1 MTIIWKLQYWQ
12 KFEDLYVKKSTL
24 KTDYDKVQ
32 KLIWKRYE
40 LFLDLLNKIQELS
53 YDFCIFWYFSEMF
66 LDRKSHGSVYGS
78 QDHDCLSIHGG
89 LTTME
94 RCGRSGAREVIV
106 IAQRERERVEVIG
119 VLTNDVTWRRSCRD
133 GHTMALN
140 RGGRWCFD
148 REMVPGARR
157 RNWSRG
163 GCAG

>member
-66 LDRKSHGSVYGS
+66 LDRKSHGSGLWITGPRLSLDPWWTHDHGAVRPIRGS
-78 QDHDCLSIHGG
+78 GG
-89 LTTME
+89 HRDSSE
-94 RCGRSGAREVIV
+94 
-106 IAQRERERVEVIG
+106 RERESG
-119 VLTNDVTWRRSCRD
+119 GHWGSYQWR
-133 GHTMALN
+133 HLEAKL
-140 RGGRWCFD
+140 
-148 REMVPGARR
+148 
-157 RNWSRG
+157 
-163 GCAG
+163 